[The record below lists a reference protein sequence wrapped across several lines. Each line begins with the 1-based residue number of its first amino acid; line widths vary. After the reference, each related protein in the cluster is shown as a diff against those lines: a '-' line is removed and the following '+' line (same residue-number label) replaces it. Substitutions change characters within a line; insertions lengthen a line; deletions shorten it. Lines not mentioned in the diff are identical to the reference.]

1 MIFYIQPEIMS
12 NILAKLLHS
21 SDLDFQQLLQNAAV
35 FLCINSQLVKLF
47 VQSTGMDDSSF
58 NLPRISFYHLP

>member
-35 FLCINSQLVKLF
+35 FLCINSQLIKLF
-47 VQSTGMDDSSF
+47 VQST
-58 NLPRISFYHLP
+58 